1 MPAENSPLRRSAIP
15 GVEFPTMETGT
26 PTRIARAYI
35 LSIVIWSALSLLTGW
50 NYLIFDQTANLR
62 SSLRDMLILAEGRG
76 LAYALLTP
84 PLFFIVAHFSFGPGS
99 RWRSLLAYVIGAAP
113 FMLICSE
120 IRWLICPPWN
130 PTEAHFVTRGSSSP
144 LVLVHDSFADLVY
157 NYIAI
162 VVAAHAYNYFER
174 VRKQELDRSKIQE
187 ALAASELQTL
197 KMQLHP
203 HFLFNTLHGIS
214 TLIDSDKKSAQAM
227 IVKLSNLLRIALEH
241 SGSDL
246 IPLQDELKFAREY
259 LDIEQMRF
267 GSRLKVTTSI
277 HSATLRCM
285 VPQLILQPLV
295 ENAVRH
301 GIASSRE
308 NGWVA
313 IASKPCERGLE
324 LSVRNSVGGSRPK
337 GSGVGLRNTKA
348 RLRYFYADEA
358 TVSFSIDADQTAT
371 VILVL
376 PNLESHIEAG
386 NLVPARYGVENGD
399 GEYARA
405 DYGR

>member
-1 MPAENSPLRRSAIP
+1 
-15 GVEFPTMETGT
+15 METGT
-26 PTRIARAYI
+26 PARIARAYL
-35 LSIVIWSALSLLTGW
+35 LSIAIWSALSLLTGW

-62 SSLRDMLILAEGRG
+62 SSLRDMMILAEARG

-84 PLFFIVAHFSFGPGS
+84 PMFFIVAHFSFGPGS

-120 IRWLICPPWN
+120 IHWLICPPWN

-267 GSRLKVTTSI
+267 GSRLTVTMSI
-277 HSATLRCM
+277 HPGSLRCL

-308 NGWVA
+308 NGWVE
-313 IASKPCERGLE
+313 IASKPNEQGLE
-324 LSVRNSVGGSRPK
+324 LRVRNSVGGSRPK

-358 TVSFSIDADQTAT
+358 TVSFAIDADQTAT
-371 VILVL
+371 AILVL
-376 PNLESHIEAG
+376 PNLESHIQTG
-386 NLVPARYGVENGD
+386 NLVPAKYGVDDGD

>member
-1 MPAENSPLRRSAIP
+1 MT

-26 PTRIARAYI
+26 PARIARAYVI
-35 LSIVIWSALSLLTGW
+35 SIAIWSALSLLTGW
-50 NYLIFDQTANLR
+50 NYLIFDQSANIR
-62 SSLRDMLILAEGRG
+62 STLRDMLILAEARG

-84 PLFFIVAHFSFGPGS
+84 PMFFIVAHFSFGPGS
-99 RWRSLLAYVIGAAP
+99 RWRSLLAYVTGAAP
-113 FMLICSE
+113 FMLICAE
-120 IRWLICPPWN
+120 IRWLICPPWD
-130 PTEAHFVTRGSSSP
+130 PKISHFVTRGSSSP
-144 LVLVHDSFADLVY
+144 LVLLHDGFADLFY
-157 NYIAI
+157 IYIAI
-162 VVAAHAYNYFER
+162 VLAAHAYNYFER

-187 ALAASELQTL
+187 ALAASELQAL

-227 IVKLSNLLRIALEH
+227 IVKLSNLLRNALEH

-246 IPLQDELKFAREY
+246 IPLQDELKFAGEY

-267 GSRLKVTTSI
+267 GSRLKVTMSI
-277 HSATLRCM
+277 HPGTLRCL

-295 ENAVRH
+295 ENAIRH
-301 GIASSRE
+301 GIASSRG
-308 NGWVA
+308 NGWLE
-313 IASKPCERGLE
+313 IGSRPSERGLE

-358 TVSFSIDADQTAT
+358 TVSFSIDAEQRAA
-371 VILVL
+371 VVLVL
-376 PNLESHIEAG
+376 PNLESHVQAG
-386 NLVPARYGVENGD
+386 NSAQARYGVNDEAS
-399 GEYARA
+399 EYARA
-405 DYGR
+405 DY